1 MTVLFECALGLLVLR
16 WYDDDILNSQFG
28 GKPLC
33 TCWASN
39 IHCKVL
45 LVNITGNPWVLLAVP
60 VLVKTCTGGCKYE
73 FA

>member
-1 MTVLFECALGLLVLR
+1 MVTDNIEEKSVFTQVKE
-16 WYDDDILNSQFG
+16 FG

-39 IHCKVL
+39 IHFKVL
-45 LVNITGNPWVLLAVP
+45 LVNITGNTWVLLAVP